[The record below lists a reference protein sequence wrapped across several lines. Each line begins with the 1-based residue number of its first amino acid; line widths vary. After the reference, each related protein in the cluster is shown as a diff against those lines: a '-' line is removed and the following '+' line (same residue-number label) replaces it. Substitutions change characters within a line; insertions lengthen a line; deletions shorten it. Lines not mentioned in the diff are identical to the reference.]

1 MEIFAWIVLAIAAII
16 VLSLIMGS
24 FFTVNTAQM
33 AVITRFSKFLRVAD
47 PGLNWKMPYFD
58 SVAGMV
64 SLRVN
69 QITLTM
75 ETKTKDN
82 VFVTIPIS
90 VQNRVRPEKVYDA
103 FYKLSDPVAQIKSYV
118 EQVILGHVPGM
129 TLDEVFASQSSI
141 AAAVKQELD
150 ADMATFGYEIV
161 NVLVTDIVPD
171 AKVKSAMNDINAAQR
186 EQTAAQARGEAEKIL
201 KVKQAEAEAQS
212 KALQG
217 EGVARQRQ
225 AIIQG
230 LQASVEQFKSAVEGS
245 TARDVMAMVL
255 LTQYFDTL
263 RDIGTQG
270 RSNTILLPNQPGT
283 VNDLLTQIMAGF
295 EASKPNFDGNG
306 HSVPSPLSSAR

>member
-1 MEIFAWIVLAIAAII
+1 LKPHKEDFVTQIYLILLAIVAFMGLYVIF
-16 VLSLIMGS
+16 GS
-24 FFTVNTAQM
+24 FFTVNTAEV
-33 AVITRFSKFLRVAD
+33 AVITRFGKFLRIAEA
-47 PGLNWKMPYFD
+47 GLNWKSPFFD
-58 SVAGMV
+58 SVAGRV
-64 SLRVN
+64 SLRVI

-103 FYKLSDPVAQIKSYV
+103 FYKLADPVAQIKSYV

-186 EQTAAQARGEAEKIL
+186 EQVAANARGEAEKIL
-201 KVKQAEAEAQS
+201 VVKKAEAEAES

-217 EGVARQRQ
+217 QGIANQRK
-225 AIIQG
+225 AIIEG
-230 LQASVEQFKSAVEGS
+230 LQVSIEQFQRVVEGAS
-245 TARDVMAMVL
+245 AREVMQLVMV
-255 LTQYFDTL
+255 TQYFDTL
-263 RDIGTQG
+263 KSIGESDKTSTLFLAHSPAAVKEVSDQ
-270 RSNTILLPNQPGT
+270 ILESMLVANKA
-283 VNDLLTQIMAGF
+283 NA
-295 EASKPNFDGNG
+295 
-306 HSVPSPLSSAR
+306 

>member
-1 MEIFAWIVLAIAAII
+1 MSRASHNADARLRRSSKQCWRNRMDQLYWILLGIVAFIALYMI
-16 VLSLIMGS
+16 LGS
-24 FFTVNTAQM
+24 FFTVQTAEV
-33 AVITRFSKFLRVAD
+33 AIITRFGKFLRVAD
-47 PGLNWKMPYFD
+47 PGLNWKRPFVD
-58 SVAGMV
+58 SVSGTV

-103 FYKLSDPVAQIKSYV
+103 YYKLSDPVAQIKSYV

-150 ADMATFGYEIV
+150 ADMAGFGYEIV

-186 EQTAAQARGEAEKIL
+186 EQVAANARGEAEKIL
-201 KVKQAEAEAQS
+201 VVK
-212 KALQG
+212 K
-217 EGVARQRQ
+217 
-225 AIIQG
+225 
-230 LQASVEQFKSAVEGS
+230 
-245 TARDVMAMVL
+245 
-255 LTQYFDTL
+255 
-263 RDIGTQG
+263 
-270 RSNTILLPNQPGT
+270 
-283 VNDLLTQIMAGF
+283 
-295 EASKPNFDGNG
+295 
-306 HSVPSPLSSAR
+306 

>member
-1 MEIFAWIVLAIAAII
+1 MILLGVAA
-16 VLSLIMGS
+16 LILLTMILGS
-24 FFTVNTAQM
+24 FFTVNTAQV
-33 AVITRFSKFLRVAD
+33 AVITRFGKFLRVAD

-58 SVAGMV
+58 TVAGIV

-103 FYKLSDPVAQIKSYV
+103 YYKLSDPVAQIKSYV

-171 AKVKSAMNDINAAQR
+171 QKVKSAMNDINAAQR
-186 EQTAAQARGEAEKIL
+186 EQVAANARGEAEKIL
-201 KVKQAEAEAQS
+201 VVKKAEAEAES

-217 EGVARQRQ
+217 QGIANQRK
-225 AIIQG
+225 AIIEG
-230 LQASVEQFKSAVEGS
+230 LQVSIEQFQKVVDGASS
-245 TARDVMAMVL
+245 RDVMQLVMV
-255 LTQYFDTL
+255 TQYFDTL
-263 RDIGTQG
+263 KSIGESDKT
-270 RSNTILLPNQPGT
+270 NTLF
-283 VNDLLTQIMAGF
+283 LTHSPTAVKDVSDQIMESMLVAGR
-295 EASKPNFDGNG
+295 AKG
-306 HSVPSPLSSAR
+306 

>member
-1 MEIFAWIVLAIAAII
+1 MDVLFMVLLAFLAIL
-16 VLSLIMGS
+16 VLSLILGS
-24 FFTVNTAQM
+24 FFTVNTAQV
-33 AVITRFSKFLRVAD
+33 AVITRFGKFLRVAEA
-47 PGLNWKMPYFD
+47 GLNWKMPYFD
-58 SVAGMV
+58 KVAGVV

-103 FYKLSDPVAQIKSYV
+103 YYKLSDPVAQIQSYV

-161 NVLVTDIVPD
+161 NVLVTDIIPD
-171 AKVKSAMNDINAAQR
+171 AKVKSAMNDITAAQR
-186 EQTAAQARGEAEKIL
+186 EQVAANARGEAEKIL
-201 KVKQAEAEAQS
+201 VVKKAEAEAES

-217 EGVARQRQ
+217 QGIANQRK
-225 AIIQG
+225 AIIEG
-230 LQASVEQFKSAVEGS
+230 LQNSVEQFQKAVEGAS
-245 TARDVMAMVL
+245 SREVMQLVL
-255 LTQYFDTL
+255 VTQYFDTL
-263 RDIGTQG
+263 KSIGESDKT
-270 RSNTILLPNQPGT
+270 NTLFLTHAPGA
-283 VNDLLTQIMAGF
+283 VKEVSEQIF
-295 EASKPNFDGNG
+295 ESMLVAQKADG
-306 HSVPSPLSSAR
+306 

>member
-1 MEIFAWIVLAIAAII
+1 MDQLYWVPLGIIA
-16 VLSLIMGS
+16 LIALYLILGS
-24 FFTVNTAQM
+24 FFTVRTAEV
-33 AVITRFSKFLRVAD
+33 AVITRFGKFLRVAQ
-47 PGLNWKMPYFD
+47 PGLNWKRPFFD
-58 SVAGMV
+58 TVTGTV

-103 FYKLSDPVAQIKSYV
+103 YYKLSDPVAQIKSYV

-186 EQTAAQARGEAEKIL
+186 EQVAANARGEAEKIL
-201 KVKQAEAEAQS
+201 VVKKAEAEAES

-217 EGVARQRQ
+217 QGIANQRK
-225 AIIQG
+225 AIIEG
-230 LQASVEQFKSAVEGS
+230 LQGSIEQFQRVVTAAS
-245 TARDVMAMVL
+245 TADVMQLVL
-255 LTQYFDTL
+255 ITQYFDTIKSIGEL
-263 RDIGTQG
+263 DKTNTLFLSHSPGAVRDISDQ
-270 RSNTILLPNQPGT
+270 ILQSM
-283 VNDLLTQIMAGF
+283 LTADR
-295 EASKPNFDGNG
+295 AKPQ
-306 HSVPSPLSSAR
+306 

>member
-1 MEIFAWIVLAIAAII
+1 MDQLYWVPLAIVSFIVLY
-16 VLSLIMGS
+16 LILGS
-24 FFTVNTAQM
+24 FFTVRTAEV
-33 AVITRFSKFLRVAD
+33 AVITRFGKFLRVAE
-47 PGLNWKMPYFD
+47 PGLNWKRPFFD
-58 SVAGMV
+58 SVTGTV

-103 FYKLSDPVAQIKSYV
+103 YYKLS

-150 ADMATFGYEIV
+150 ADMALFGYEIV

-186 EQTAAQARGEAEKIL
+186 EQVAANARGEAEKIL
-201 KVKQAEAEAQS
+201 VVKKAEAEAES

-217 EGVARQRQ
+217 QGIANQRK
-225 AIIQG
+225 AIIEG
-230 LQASVEQFKSAVEGS
+230 LQA
-245 TARDVMAMVL
+245 
-255 LTQYFDTL
+255 
-263 RDIGTQG
+263 
-270 RSNTILLPNQPGT
+270 
-283 VNDLLTQIMAGF
+283 
-295 EASKPNFDGNG
+295 
-306 HSVPSPLSSAR
+306 